1 MTTTRGFI
9 QHRLEG
15 TWVLAMGARYWF
27 GILALVGALGILW
40 AEGGSALA
48 QGNVS
53 DNKEGVSASPGKSLE
68 ELYARWGKV
77 VAELQAAR
85 AASPPDTQRIAA
97 LMADLQ
103 KIRQDILAEQA
114 RTMGWKGSLGIP
126 PGWCPWG
133 LGPGGGLGLG
143 LGRGRGPGA
152 GLPQGWGQSRG
163 RGWRAAGG
171 GPPWARGW

>member
-1 MTTTRGFI
+1 MTGKGFTN
-9 QHRLEG
+9 HRLEG
-15 TWVLAMGARYWF
+15 TTKVAKGARYWL
-27 GILALVGALGILW
+27 GILALAGALGFLW

-48 QGNVS
+48 QGDVS
-53 DNKEGVSASPGKSLE
+53 EEKPGVSASGGKSLE
-68 ELYARWGKV
+68 ELYAQWGKV

-97 LMADLQ
+97 LVAELQ
-103 KIRQDILAEQA
+103 RIRQRIMAEQA
-114 RTMGWKGSLGIP
+114 QTTGWRGSWGGP
-126 PGWCPWG
+126 AGWCPWG

-152 GLPQGWGQSRG
+152 GLPQGRGQGRG